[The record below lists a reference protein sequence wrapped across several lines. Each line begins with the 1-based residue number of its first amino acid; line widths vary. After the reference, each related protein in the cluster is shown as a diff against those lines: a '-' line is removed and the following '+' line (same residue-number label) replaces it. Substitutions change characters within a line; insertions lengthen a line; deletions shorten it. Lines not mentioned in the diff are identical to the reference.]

1 MIKLAT
7 LAAFAAAI
15 GAGAALWEKYGG
27 LVWLDAAIAFC
38 L

>member
-1 MIKLAT
+1 MIKALT

-15 GAGAALWEKYGG
+15 GLGAALWARYGD